1 MIIEKIKSHIPG
13 SKIKKQITFIFL
25 LSSIIPICVVGL
37 FAIINARKQ
46 MLSHYETQ
54 LETEAIRVKS
64 TLFDITTSVRTNTQS
79 IIENQSFRNLFN
91 TSYSDD
97 TKAAYDLI
105 NSQLETYYSTS
116 AAIKSINVY
125 TDNPDIPSNGHIYC
139 LPDGFTKE
147 PWYLHMSANTYTTWT
162 SAPYVDRFGNTQYE
176 LTLIEKFLTND
187 SPYSTY
193 LVTRLDSNSLRN
205 RILVN
210 NNIIMASIDQG
221 RVFFSSESGWL
232 WKYMPHYSEF
242 KNQTYSYT

>member
-13 SKIKKQITFIFL
+13 SKIKKTDHFHIFCFHP
-25 LSSIIPICVVGL
+25 LSRYALSAF

-54 LETEAIRVKS
+54 LETEAIRIKS

-116 AAIKSINVY
+116 AAIKSTNVY
-125 TDNPDIPSNGHIYC
+125 TDNLTFHPMGIYTAFRMD
-139 LPDGFTKE
+139 LPKSPGICICPPTHT
-147 PWYLHMSANTYTTWT
+147 PHGQVHHMWI
-162 SAPYVDRFGNTQYE
+162 V
-176 LTLIEKFLTND
+176 
-187 SPYSTY
+187 
-193 LVTRLDSNSLRN
+193 
-205 RILVN
+205 
-210 NNIIMASIDQG
+210 
-221 RVFFSSESGWL
+221 SEIHSMNL
-232 WKYMPHYSEF
+232 L
-242 KNQTYSYT
+242 